1 MSSAPVQAQPRQE
14 SETTSISLFDVLH
27 NSLILCHV
35 APYLPIHSLLQLAS
49 ASKDVRSLVFNTPGV
64 FRHLDL
70 TQVQRSLLNITASDL
85 GPEAWRN
92 SQIDGNIPFEDFLS
106 RPLRGVL
113 NAVQQQNILK
123 NVQTLVL
130 DGLSVTSEICH
141 EIINDASYNVRI
153 LSIREVK
160 NLNHAK
166 LRGALQY
173 ACRPT
178 RPKASPRLKALY
190 VFGPKDG
197 HTDHTNDS
205 ISVSWNRRSRD
216 ALASSTQLKG
226 DPWWSERGQ
235 IVSRPISRDWVSC
248 VASCEGIIAFDA
260 VLCRGPRHQNSP
272 VFGQPLILG
281 DTAAAAATYA
291 VAGCEGCG
299 KAPEGLTSAGTCA
312 AVTLPALAPVPII
325 HSYRVVVIVS
335 GSDTAH
341 AATNGGVKAVI
352 SFQDKAKTMCVKHGA
367 NAPFVRNHS
376 EDQEPRFEKLLGM
389 WQQPVADLDCSASPA
404 SARRKEPAK
413 NVMRVFVL
421 CTMKAQHL
429 NTVIGACLVA
439 ADWDDMT
446 RAQDD

>member
-1 MSSAPVQAQPRQE
+1 M
-14 SETTSISLFDVLH
+14 
-27 NSLILCHV
+27 
-35 APYLPIHSLLQLAS
+35 
-49 ASKDVRSLVFNTPGV
+49 
-64 FRHLDL
+64 
-70 TQVQRSLLNITASDL
+70 
-85 GPEAWRN
+85 
-92 SQIDGNIPFEDFLS
+92 
-106 RPLRGVL
+106 
-113 NAVQQQNILK
+113 
-123 NVQTLVL
+123 QTLVL

-178 RPKASPRLKALY
+178 RPKESPRLKALY

-248 VASCEGIIAFDA
+248 MASSEGIIAFDT

-281 DTAAAAATYA
+281 DTAAAAATHA

-299 KAPEGLTSAGTCA
+299 KAPEGLTRAGTCA
-312 AVTLPALAPVPII
+312 AVTLPALAPVPVMSSSI
-325 HSYRVVVIVS
+325 
-335 GSDTAH
+335 H
-341 AATNGGVKAVI
+341 AATHPADSSQTFVPRCGDCLRERYCACCNKWWCESCYQLPGQGQDHGIHGVIVVDEDDSVSSMAQMLHSSETTPKI
-352 SFQDKAKTMCVKHGA
+352 K
-367 NAPFVRNHS
+367 VRRYTTPYNS
-376 EDQEPRFEKLLGM
+376 WYSWQERPTWQFSGYFLGWRSAIWPNELPAYRYLQPPLLGCNY
-389 WQQPVADLDCSASPA
+389 PSEL
-404 SARRKEPAK
+404 
-413 NVMRVFVL
+413 
-421 CTMKAQHL
+421 
-429 NTVIGACLVA
+429 
-439 ADWDDMT
+439 
-446 RAQDD
+446 